1 VSEQVEQGVIVV
13 RSRDYDDPAAVALRA
28 AMTAEMTLRYWD
40 ELTAGPPPPPG
51 LAVQPHEAV
60 WNGVALVDDRLPVG
74 HALLRWYTQ
83 PEGPS
88 IGLGPGT
95 LELKRMYV
103 VPSHRGSGVGRI
115 LLEASE
121 RAGTALGAHSIV
133 LHTGPRQPDAVR
145 SYHRA
150 GYLQIPVFPPYH
162 LMTGPVCFRKPLP
175 PATRTTSGRPGG
187 PAVRQRDVGPAG
199 GSVDLPT

>member
-1 VSEQVEQGVIVV
+1 MSEQVRQGVIAV
-13 RSRDYDDPAAVALRA
+13 RSREYDDPAAAALRA
-28 AMTAEMTLRYWD
+28 AMSAELTLRYWD
-40 ELTAGPPPPPG
+40 ELTAGPPPPG

-60 WNGVALVDDRLPVG
+60 WNGVALVDDLLPVG
-74 HALLRWYTQ
+74 HALLRWYTR

-103 VPSHRGSGVGRI
+103 VPSHRGTGVARL

-121 RAGTALGAHSIV
+121 QAGTALGAHSIV

-145 SYHRA
+145 SYRRA
-150 GYLQIPVFPPYH
+150 GYLQIPAYPPYH
-162 LMTGPVCFRKPLP
+162 LMTGPVCFRKPL
-175 PATRTTSGRPGG
+175 TRTPSG
-187 PAVRQRDVGPAG
+187 
-199 GSVDLPT
+199 

>member
-1 VSEQVEQGVIVV
+1 MSEQLEQGVITV
-13 RSRDYDDPAAVALRA
+13 RSCDYDDPAATALRN

-40 ELTAGPPPPPG
+40 ELTAGPPPPAG

-60 WNGVALVDDRLPVG
+60 WNGVALVDGLMPVG
-74 HALLRWYTQ
+74 HALLRWYAH

-103 VPSHRGSGVGRI
+103 APSHRGAGVART

-121 RAGTALGAHSIV
+121 QAGIRLGAQAIV
-133 LHTGPRQPDAVR
+133 LHTGPRQPEAVR
-145 SYHRA
+145 SYRRA
-150 GYLQIPVFPPYH
+150 GYRPIPAFPPYH
-162 LMTGPVCFRKPLP
+162 LMTGPACFRKPLT
-175 PATRTTSGRPGG
+175 PA
-187 PAVRQRDVGPAG
+187 
-199 GSVDLPT
+199 